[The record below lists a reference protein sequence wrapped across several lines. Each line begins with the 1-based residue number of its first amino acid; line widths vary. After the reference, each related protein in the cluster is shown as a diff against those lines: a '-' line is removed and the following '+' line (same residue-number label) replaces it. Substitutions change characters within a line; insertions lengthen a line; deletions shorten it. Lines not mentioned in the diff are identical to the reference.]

1 MRKFSIYRPT
11 LKHKEHSLSRRKI
24 NSDRRSEMQ
33 EKMTSKENLNMDKL
47 NMENQWLPKNNNKD
61 T

>member
-1 MRKFSIYRPT
+1 MRKFTIYRPT
-11 LKHKEHSLSRRKI
+11 LKDILKDIHWV
-24 NSDRRSEMQ
+24 EMQ

>member
-1 MRKFSIYRPT
+1 
-11 LKHKEHSLSRRKI
+11 
-24 NSDRRSEMQ
+24 MQ

-47 NMENQWLPKNNNKD
+47 NMENQSKKNNKD

>member
-1 MRKFSIYRPT
+1 
-11 LKHKEHSLSRRKI
+11 
-24 NSDRRSEMQ
+24 MQ

-47 NMENQWLPKNNNKD
+47 NMENQSKNNNKD